1 MQVKRRSKSR
11 RITLKTIIVFLG
23 ILIIAYLPL
32 SSFLFSLKSESFNNY
47 FASRFFISESIHYKS
62 FPWWNPYINF
72 GIPQYGDYNSGFWNP
87 ITWIVAS
94 LFSYNA
100 YTFTIELLFYL
111 FLAGIGMFQLCRSYK
126 FTKTAS
132 YITGITYLC
141 SGYFVSHLQHFNWI
155 SAAAFLPWCLW
166 GYNQLI
172 NNFNLKNNILCAL
185 IFYLFISSAH
195 PGIII
200 GSIYFFTFYVIYFF
214 FQKKEDNQAEFSA
227 KSFIRKNLLMLGVL
241 LIFCIGII
249 AGYSDVFPHITSGKK
264 AIDASFINN
273 PFSLQSTISIL
284 LPMATVKND
293 AFFGTD
299 ISMRNMYF
307 GLTLL
312 LFLIPAFFDK
322 KSTLQKFFLYTGL
335 FFFVLSLGGIFK
347 YFSFTFLPLIG
358 YVKMAGEFS
367 VFSIIC
373 FILFGAISLNNFI
386 VNRETFSLNQHKT
399 YFFIQ
404 VIFTLAIIIGVIG
417 IIITHNSLFLNI
429 SNVLSKPGLDSK
441 LKSLNNEISFYDILC
456 LQSIIQLVILGAVRN
471 ALIQKKYILLIKL
484 CIIDLAIATLFNIPF
499 TGVGTTSLSDVQY
512 VLRKEPEGISTPFLL
527 PIKFI
532 HPNVTDANMNALGN
546 WTFYNKQ
553 IGVNTIANYPIQ
565 LNSTNNVFKNGTSIF
580 TDKPYVFCTN
590 DSDVHNLTINYFKGN
605 FIDLTINSGHKDSL
619 IYQQN
624 NYAHWRCVVNGQN
637 LKPFTYAGVF
647 NAITLEPGKNYV
659 KFVFI
664 PQSVNTAMTISLY
677 SFIICLIYILIV
689 MFKRPSR

>member
-214 FQKKEDNQAEFSA
+214 FQK
-227 KSFIRKNLLMLGVL
+227 
-241 LIFCIGII
+241 
-249 AGYSDVFPHITSGKK
+249 
-264 AIDASFINN
+264 
-273 PFSLQSTISIL
+273 SL
-284 LPMATVKND
+284 
-293 AFFGTD
+293 
-299 ISMRNMYF
+299 
-307 GLTLL
+307 
-312 LFLIPAFFDK
+312 
-322 KSTLQKFFLYTGL
+322 
-335 FFFVLSLGGIFK
+335 
-347 YFSFTFLPLIG
+347 
-358 YVKMAGEFS
+358 
-367 VFSIIC
+367 
-373 FILFGAISLNNFI
+373 
-386 VNRETFSLNQHKT
+386 
-399 YFFIQ
+399 
-404 VIFTLAIIIGVIG
+404 
-417 IIITHNSLFLNI
+417 
-429 SNVLSKPGLDSK
+429 
-441 LKSLNNEISFYDILC
+441 
-456 LQSIIQLVILGAVRN
+456 
-471 ALIQKKYILLIKL
+471 
-484 CIIDLAIATLFNIPF
+484 
-499 TGVGTTSLSDVQY
+499 
-512 VLRKEPEGISTPFLL
+512 
-527 PIKFI
+527 
-532 HPNVTDANMNALGN
+532 
-546 WTFYNKQ
+546 
-553 IGVNTIANYPIQ
+553 
-565 LNSTNNVFKNGTSIF
+565 
-580 TDKPYVFCTN
+580 
-590 DSDVHNLTINYFKGN
+590 
-605 FIDLTINSGHKDSL
+605 
-619 IYQQN
+619 
-624 NYAHWRCVVNGQN
+624 
-637 LKPFTYAGVF
+637 
-647 NAITLEPGKNYV
+647 
-659 KFVFI
+659 
-664 PQSVNTAMTISLY
+664 
-677 SFIICLIYILIV
+677 
-689 MFKRPSR
+689 

>member
-1 MQVKRRSKSR
+1 MQVKRRLKSR
-11 RITLKTIIVFLG
+11 RISLKTILIFLG

-32 SSFLFSLKSESFNNY
+32 SSFLFSLKSDSFNNY
-47 FASRFFISESIHYKS
+47 FSSRYYISESIHYKS

-72 GIPQYGDYNSGFWNP
+72 GIPQYGDFNSGFWNP

-155 SAAAFLPWCLW
+155 SAAAFIPWCLW

-172 NNFNLKNNILCAL
+172 NNYSFKNNILCAV

-200 GSIYFFTFYVIYFF
+200 GSLYFFFFYTIYFF
-214 FQKKEDNQAEFSA
+214 FQKKEDYQVEFSST
-227 KSFIRKNLLMLGVL
+227 SFLKKNILMLGIL
-241 LIFCIGII
+241 LIFCVGII
-249 AGYSDVFPHITSGKK
+249 SGYSDVLPHITSGKK

-273 PFSLQSTISIL
+273 PFSIQSIISLL

-293 AFFGTD
+293 AFFATD
-299 ISMRNMYF
+299 ISLRNLYF
-307 GLTLL
+307 GLTPL

-322 KSTLQKFFLYTGL
+322 KTLLQKFFLYTGL

-347 YFSFTFLPLIG
+347 YFTFAFLPLIG
-358 YVKMAGEFS
+358 YVKTAGEFS
-367 VFSIIC
+367 IFAIIC
-373 FILFGAISLNNFI
+373 FILFAAISLNNFI
-386 VNRETFSLNQHKT
+386 VNRETFSLKQHKT

-404 VIFTLAIIIGVIG
+404 VILTLALIIGVIG
-417 IIITHNSLFLNI
+417 IAITQNSILLNI
-429 SNVLSKPGLDSK
+429 SNVLSMPGIDSK

-471 ALIQKKYILLIKL
+471 TLIQKKYIQLIKL
-484 CIIDLAIATLFNIPF
+484 CIADVAIATLLNIPF

-512 VLRKEPEGISTPFLL
+512 VLRKVPEGIPASFLMPL
-527 PIKFI
+527 NQI
-532 HPNVTDANMNALGN
+532 HSNETDASVTALGN
-546 WTFYNKQ
+546 SSFYNKQ
-553 IGVNTIANYPIQ
+553 IGINTAANYPIQ
-565 LNSTNNVFKNGTSIF
+565 LNNSRNIFKTGTSIF
-580 TDKPYVFCTN
+580 SDKPYLFCTN
-590 DSDVHNLTINYFKGN
+590 DSGVNNLTINYFKGN
-605 FIDLTINSGHKDSL
+605 FIDITITAIQKDSF

-624 NYAHWRCVVNGQN
+624 IYPHWRCIINGQN
-637 LKPFTYAGVF
+637 VKPFSYAGVF

-664 PQSVNTAMTISLY
+664 PQQVNTAMTISLY
-677 SFIICLIYILIV
+677 SFLICLIYIVII